1 MSKQTMNNFRKSAGM
16 GAGSLKNR
24 GVLMARSPLDR
35 HLPKQ
40 LSILLAAALL
50 GGCAVGPNY
59 QRPSFD
65 FPAFWRK
72 DAAPALAAAPAQS
85 EAKTPEKW
93 WSVYGDAQLDTLVAE
108 ALEHNRD
115 LVAAAARIDQ
125 ARAGLTI
132 VDADRYPVVSASA
145 VRNRTRLSSVGATP
159 IPAAYLENNDT
170 RVTLGVSYETDFWGR
185 YKRASEAARADLLA
199 SQAGRD
205 AVRLS
210 LTSDVVKS
218 YYNLLSYRGQ
228 EQAAQRTL
236 EGREQLV
243 GLQTKRFSAGVASEL
258 EVRQTEADRDSAL
271 VQLTAL
277 RRLRET
283 EDARLAVLLGRSP
296 RDIWEKRLDTS
307 ATELQGNGPVA
318 VPEGL
323 PSDLLE
329 RRPDL
334 RQAEQQLIA
343 ANARIGAAKA
353 NYFPDIALTGYL
365 GSESVALSNLF
376 TGPAR
381 IFQLAAALTQ
391 PIWNAGRLDAQV
403 NQATAKQKEA
413 LANYEKS
420 VQNAFADVRTALA
433 AYTAARET
441 AETQTRRSQT
451 LSQSLKLSRLRYDN
465 GVSSLL
471 DVLDAERNLLAAELS
486 RIDALAA
493 QRSAV
498 ADLVKALGGGWPPA

>member
-1 MSKQTMNNFRKSAGM
+1 M
-16 GAGSLKNR
+16 LNR
-24 GVLMARSPLDR
+24 N
-35 HLPKQ
+35 
-40 LSILLAAALL
+40 LLAAAMAVALS
-50 GGCAVGPNY
+50 GCAVGPDY
-59 QRPSFD
+59 KRPSFEL
-65 FPAFWRK
+65 PAFWRQEAP
-72 DAAPALAAAPAQS
+72 AAPAAQA
-85 EAKTPEKW
+85 ETKTPDKW
-93 WSVYGDAQLDTLVAE
+93 WTVYGDTQLDTLVAE

-125 ARAGLTI
+125 ARSNLTI
-132 VDADRYPVVSASA
+132 VDADRYPTVSASA
-145 VRNRTRLSSVGATP
+145 TRSRTRLSSVGTTP
-159 IPAAYLENNDT
+159 IPAAYLENNDN
-170 RVTLGVSYETDFWGR
+170 RVTLNVSYETDFWGR
-185 YKRASEAARADLLA
+185 YKRSSEAARADLLA
-199 SQAGRD
+199 TEAGRD

-218 YYNLLSYRGQ
+218 YYNLHSFRGQ

-236 EGREQLV
+236 ETREQLV
-243 GLQTKRFSAGVASEL
+243 GLQSKRFSAGVASEL
-258 EVRQTEADRDSAL
+258 EVRQTEAERDSAL
-271 VQLTAL
+271 VQLTVL
-277 RRLRET
+277 KRERES

-296 RDIWEKRLDTS
+296 RDVWEKRFEVSDT
-307 ATELQGNGPVA
+307 ALQGNGPLA

-334 RQAEQQLIA
+334 RQAEQQLVA

-381 IFQLAAALTQ
+381 IFQLAAAVTQ
-391 PIWNAGRLDAQV
+391 PIWNAGKLDAQV
-403 NQATAKQKEA
+403 NAANAKQREA

-420 VQNAFADVRTALA
+420 VQSAFADVRTALA
-433 AYTAARET
+433 AYNAARET
-441 AETQTRRSQT
+441 ADTQTRRSGSLNQA
-451 LSQSLKLSRLRYDN
+451 LKLARLRYDN

-471 DVLDAERNLLAAELS
+471 DVLDAERNLLNAELS

-498 ADLVKALGGGWPPA
+498 ADLVKALGGGWPAG

>member
-1 MSKQTMNNFRKSAGM
+1 MFNKKLLTIAM
-16 GAGSLKNR
+16 GA
-24 GVLMARSPLDR
+24 MMTAT
-35 HLPKQ
+35 
-40 LSILLAAALL
+40 LA
-50 GGCAVGPNY
+50 GCAVGPDY
-59 QRPSFD
+59 KHPAFDLPSFWTKEA
-65 FPAFWRK
+65 PP
-72 DAAPALAAAPAQS
+72 AAPQAT
-85 EAKTPEKW
+85 KTPEKW
-93 WSVYGDAQLDTLVAE
+93 WGLYGDAQLDALVAE

-115 LVAAAARIDQ
+115 LVAAAARVEQ

-132 VDADRYPVVSASA
+132 TDSDRYPIISAGGTRS
-145 VRNRTRLSSVGATP
+145 RTRLSSVGATP
-159 IPAAYLENNDT
+159 IPAAYLENNDN
-170 RVTLGVSYETDFWGR
+170 RVTLNASYETDFWGR
-185 YKRASEAARADLLA
+185 YRRASEAARADLVA
-199 SQAGRD
+199 TQAGQD
-205 AVRLS
+205 AVQLG
-210 LTSDVVKS
+210 LTSDVVKA
-218 YYNLLSYRGQ
+218 YYTLLSLRGQ
-228 EQAAQRTL
+228 ELAAQRTL
-236 EGREQLV
+236 ETREQFV
-243 GLQTKRFSAGVASEL
+243 GLQTKRFSAGVSSEL

-277 RRLRET
+277 RRERES

-296 RDIWEKRLDTS
+296 RDVWEKRVDANT
-307 ATELQGNGPVA
+307 ALQGGGPLA

-353 NYFPDIALTGYL
+353 NYFPDITLTGYL

-381 IFQLAAALTQ
+381 IFQIAAGITQ

-403 NQATAKQKEA
+403 QQATAKQKEA
-413 LANYEKS
+413 LATYEKA
-420 VQNAFADVRTALA
+420 VQSAFADVRTALA

-441 AETQTRRSQT
+441 AETQTRRTES
-451 LSQSLKLSRLRYDN
+451 LNAALKLARLRYDN

-471 DVLDAERNLLAAELS
+471 DVLDAERNLLGAELS

-493 QRSAV
+493 QRNAV
-498 ADLVKALGGGWPPA
+498 ADLVKALGGGWKTS

>member
-1 MSKQTMNNFRKSAGM
+1 
-16 GAGSLKNR
+16 
-24 GVLMARSPLDR
+24 
-35 HLPKQ
+35 
-40 LSILLAAALL
+40 
-50 GGCAVGPNY
+50 
-59 QRPSFD
+59 
-65 FPAFWRK
+65 
-72 DAAPALAAAPAQS
+72 
-85 EAKTPEKW
+85 
-93 WSVYGDAQLDTLVAE
+93 
-108 ALEHNRD
+108 
-115 LVAAAARIDQ
+115 
-125 ARAGLTI
+125 
-132 VDADRYPVVSASA
+132 
-145 VRNRTRLSSVGATP
+145 
-159 IPAAYLENNDT
+159 
-170 RVTLGVSYETDFWGR
+170 
-185 YKRASEAARADLLA
+185 
-199 SQAGRD
+199 
-205 AVRLS
+205 
-210 LTSDVVKS
+210 
-218 YYNLLSYRGQ
+218 
-228 EQAAQRTL
+228 
-236 EGREQLV
+236 
-243 GLQTKRFSAGVASEL
+243 
-258 EVRQTEADRDSAL
+258 VRQTEADRDSAL